1 MNKDF
6 NTRILIIDDEET
18 VRDSFR
24 EILVPPKK
32 QNEGL
37 QSASAK
43 LFQKN
48 KPAKKQDGQLFTFQ
62 LTETA
67 NGKDGLEKVKESLE
81 HSIPYAVIFV
91 DMRMPGWDGLE
102 TVQHIRKIDERAEII
117 FVTAYS
123 DHSIDEIVN
132 KAGANVSYHS
142 KPFEVEEIRQL
153 ATKSVFD
160 YNKARNLE
168 ELINTISELRT
179 HQWQLDPLLHN
190 ILQQVSEMLG
200 SQSAMLIK
208 HTQKEC
214 NKIIATGRFV
224 DESIAQE
231 YLSEL
236 DTAVNTQQTKTDKFM
251 YFQIEKYGIIILF
264 DKSHSPL
271 QQERLYI
278 VRLFLEQASQ
288 AVINVELYDKL
299 IKQEKLSA
307 IGQAISMISHDLR
320 GPINSMDYGLE
331 LVLEDI
337 DDRPDFSK
345 EMLYE
350 LKKQSQKTL
359 QIANDILDFARGSKP
374 VFSEISTDTIFKSVK
389 QSVQYIME
397 NYSIEFP
404 AITCSATLF
413 EADETKIE
421 RVLVNLIRNAAE
433 ALHGSGTKRPE
444 IHFTVSAD
452 DKEVVFEVKDNGP
465 GIPEEIQGSLYEAFS
480 TKGKKQGTGLGLAIV
495 KQFVDNHG
503 GIIEMKTSGNGTT
516 FTVQLPKKHS

>member
-24 EILVPPKK
+24 EILVPQKK

-43 LFQKN
+43 LFQKKETAT
-48 KPAKKQDGQLFTFQ
+48 KPDSQLFTFQ

-67 NGKDGLEKVKESLE
+67 NGKEGLEQVKESLDQDN
-81 HSIPYAVIFV
+81 PYAVIFV

-102 TVQHIRKIDERAEII
+102 TVQHIRTVDERAEII

-132 KAGANVSYHS
+132 KAGANVSYHC

-153 ATKSVFD
+153 ATKAVFD

-200 SQSAMLIK
+200 SQSAMLVK
-208 HTQKEC
+208 RTQDEC

-236 DTAVNTQQTKTDKFM
+236 DSAVNAQQTKTNKFM
-251 YFQIEKYGIIILF
+251 YFQIEKYGVIVLF

-331 LVLEDI
+331 VLLEDYESN
-337 DDRPDFSK
+337 PQLAK
-345 EMLYE
+345 KMLQA
-350 LKKQSQKTL
+350 LKKESQKTL
-359 QIANDILDFARGSKP
+359 LIANDILDFARGSKP
-374 VFSEISTDTIFKSVK
+374 VYGEVSTDTLFESVK
-389 QSVQYIME
+389 QSVQYLLDK
-397 NYSIEFP
+397 YQ
-404 AITCSATLF
+404 ITLASKACSPITF

-421 RVLVNLIRNAAE
+421 RVIVNLIRNAAE
-433 ALHGSGTKRPE
+433 ALHSIGTKDPE
-444 IHFTVSAD
+444 IQFIIENEEHHISF
-452 DKEVVFEVKDNGP
+452 FVKDNGP
-465 GIPEEIQGSLYEAFS
+465 GIPEEIHSSMYEAFT
-480 TKGKKQGTGLGLAIV
+480 TKGKAQGTGLGLAIV

-503 GIIEMKTSGNGTT
+503 GTIDMETSEHGTA
-516 FTVQLPKKHS
+516 FTVRLPKTHS